1 MKCSRR
7 MKRKRVLWCS
17 LLSGVLMWPATM
29 VAHAEEAANSDRYS
43 FDQVVV
49 TATKNPEKEFETN
62 ANISV
67 ITKEKIEKNQYQNL
81 AEALKSVPGVNIQ
94 TYGAGGEGYTSNTLY
109 INGSSNVVVLIDG
122 IRANVNGTVFNKFPV
137 AEFNALNNI
146 ERIEVLKGSASTLYG
161 SDAQG
166 GVINIIT
173 RKPTSNKTT
182 LKLSGGSYGRGLY
195 SISTQGSDKGFSW
208 YIASQKQTIGDNKD
222 AKGVTIPTYQDAVTN
237 TLKLSKKLNDVS
249 DLSFYFQS
257 YYANY
262 MRSGPLSNLTNV
274 QDGKKDNYKW
284 NVVYNYKL
292 SDRTTNQLTIFQ
304 NVNRLNDSYN
314 KVSSLWYMDLET
326 VGFQDQFTTKLG
338 KAHLLTSGVD
348 YYQDKIH
355 KYISNSGT
363 PTTYNGKTVSD
374 TAIYV
379 QDEWDLTKA
388 WKLTSGVRM
397 DFHSVYHTHTTP
409 SVTLGYKASEKTNYF
424 IGYREYFV
432 SPNQAQLYSPQYG
445 LPDGNPNLKPETGH
459 TYEAGVRHR
468 FSDGFSGSINAFVR
482 NSKNVIKFVTIDSS
496 MGMST
501 RSGRYYN
508 QALENARGLEFRLD
522 KRFDKYFS
530 VYAGFTYTDID
541 RASAKENENVNGAIP
556 KGVWNLGLNYT
567 KNKFDA
573 SLVGRGVIN
582 RFGSLSAANA
592 PYTDKY
598 SNYWVWDLALNY
610 KLSPQATLFV
620 KANNIFNEYYTELS
634 STLNPTK
641 WYSSPGRNFQ
651 VGIEYQF

>member
-81 AEALKSVPGVNIQ
+81 AEALKTVPGVNIQ

-208 YIASQKQTIGDNKD
+208 YIASQKQTIGDYKD

-274 QDGKKDNYKW
+274 QDGKK
-284 NVVYNYKL
+284 
-292 SDRTTNQLTIFQ
+292 RQLQ
-304 NVNRLNDSYN
+304 
-314 KVSSLWYMDLET
+314 MEC
-326 VGFQDQFTTKLG
+326 
-338 KAHLLTSGVD
+338 
-348 YYQDKIH
+348 
-355 KYISNSGT
+355 
-363 PTTYNGKTVSD
+363 
-374 TAIYV
+374 
-379 QDEWDLTKA
+379 
-388 WKLTSGVRM
+388 
-397 DFHSVYHTHTTP
+397 
-409 SVTLGYKASEKTNYF
+409 
-424 IGYREYFV
+424 
-432 SPNQAQLYSPQYG
+432 G
-445 LPDGNPNLKPETGH
+445 L
-459 TYEAGVRHR
+459 
-468 FSDGFSGSINAFVR
+468 
-482 NSKNVIKFVTIDSS
+482 
-496 MGMST
+496 
-501 RSGRYYN
+501 
-508 QALENARGLEFRLD
+508 
-522 KRFDKYFS
+522 
-530 VYAGFTYTDID
+530 
-541 RASAKENENVNGAIP
+541 
-556 KGVWNLGLNYT
+556 
-567 KNKFDA
+567 
-573 SLVGRGVIN
+573 
-582 RFGSLSAANA
+582 
-592 PYTDKY
+592 
-598 SNYWVWDLALNY
+598 
-610 KLSPQATLFV
+610 
-620 KANNIFNEYYTELS
+620 
-634 STLNPTK
+634 
-641 WYSSPGRNFQ
+641 
-651 VGIEYQF
+651 